1 MEPFGNGQE
10 LPLSHDEA
18 PAMVLIGFY
27 QVRFEAET
35 FDEGERRGFFRN
47 EGVRTAFEQ
56 KAVALPRLYNP
67 ARAAAGFENG
77 KINPLA
83 GLLTALQQP
92 VRRG

>member
-1 MEPFGNGQE
+1 MEAFGNWQE
-10 LPLSHDEA
+10 SSLSHDEA
-18 PAMVLIGFY
+18 AAVVLVGLY

-56 KAVALPRLYNP
+56 KAVALARLYNP

-83 GLLTALQQP
+83 GLMTALQQP